1 MLVDDVRVVI
11 YRSFL
16 DRGRP
21 PMPQELVGTLGA
33 SMENV
38 EAALEQLDAD
48 DVIALL
54 PGTHFVWLAHPFSAL
69 AAPFV
74 TRTDRGSW
82 DAICVW
88 DALGILSLLDDDGEV
103 QTLCPDCGEPLLLEV
118 RDGVINAPPDAVVH
132 YGVPARKWYE
142 DLAHT

>member
-1 MLVDDVRVVI
+1 MLVDDVRVEI

-16 DRGRP
+16 ERARP
-21 PMPQELVGTLGA
+21 PMPQELVTNLGS
-33 SMENV
+33 SMEEV
-38 EAALEQLDAD
+38 QSALEQLDQD

-69 AAPFV
+69 AGPFE

-88 DALGILSLLDDDGEV
+88 DALGILTLLESDGSV
-103 QTLCPDCGEPLLLEV
+103 RTLCPDCGDELVIEV
-118 RDGVINAPPDAVVH
+118 RDGEIAAPPESVVH

-142 DLAHT
+142 DLAYT